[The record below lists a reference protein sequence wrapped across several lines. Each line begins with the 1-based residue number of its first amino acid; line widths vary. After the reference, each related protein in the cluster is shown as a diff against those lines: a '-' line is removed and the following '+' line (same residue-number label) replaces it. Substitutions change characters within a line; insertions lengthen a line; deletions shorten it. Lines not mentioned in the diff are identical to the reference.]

1 MRNLNFWTALGL
13 CTLSGCLWFLAVTPF
28 DYSYLAWIAS
38 VPMLVAVDRT
48 PGFRRALFLGWW
60 AGVIETAGG
69 FYWLID
75 VMQRFADFP
84 WIAAA
89 PIFLLFCAAR
99 ALIFLLFTA
108 IVLGV
113 RRHLRLPM
121 SLLAPLA
128 MVSGELLVPQIF
140 PCGQWISQA
149 WNPLVIQIAEFAGP
163 FGVTALLMMINGAL
177 YDLMRGARA
186 ARLSAAAAVAV
197 LAAAL
202 IFGAVR
208 MRQMDIMIADAPRL
222 KIGLVQP
229 NFAYSASGEVSREET
244 LNQLTALQEQSQRL
258 QHAGAQLLLWS
269 EGSYPIAVPRDFSE
283 DFSPDSLARIRRG
296 FDVPTIIGADMY
308 DAAHDDAYNSAIL
321 LDPAGRVGG
330 YYDKVRLLAF
340 GEYIPGID
348 AFPWLRKFLP
358 EGTGRF
364 TAGSGPG
371 TLLLPGPAGQTWRL
385 APVICY
391 EDLLPG
397 YLHRVGQLR
406 PNLLVNLTSDS
417 WFGAATEP
425 WEHLALSVFS
435 SVELRV
441 SLVRAVNSGVSA
453 LIDANGRV
461 VQKTYADDP
470 YLHPRAADGV
480 LVSAPI
486 MAASSTLFARVG
498 NLFAYLC
505 VAACALGL
513 SFSWYKRSH
522 HSRPTPALQRRT
534 TVAAS
539 RSGAASSPRSLLD
552 SRPSM

>member
-13 CTLSGCLWFLAVTPF
+13 STLSGCLWFLAVTPF
-28 DYSYLAWIAS
+28 DHSYLAWIAS
-38 VPMLVAVDRT
+38 LPMIAAVDRT
-48 PGFRRALFLGWW
+48 PSFRRALFLGWW
-60 AGVIETAGG
+60 AGLIETAGG

-84 WIAAA
+84 WIGAA

-108 IVLGV
+108 VVLGV
-113 RRHLRLPM
+113 RRNLKLPM
-121 SLLAPLA
+121 TLLAPLA

-149 WNPLVIQIAEFAGP
+149 WNPVVIQVAELTGP

-177 YDLMRGARA
+177 YDVMQAARGAR
-186 ARLSAAAAVAV
+186 LCAAAAVAV
-197 LAAAL
+197 LATAL

-208 MRQMDIMIADAPRL
+208 MRQMDAIIAGAPRL
-222 KIGLVQP
+222 MIGLVQP
-229 NFAYSASGEVSREET
+229 NFAYSASGEISREET
-244 LNQLTALQEQSQRL
+244 LQQLTALQEQSQRL
-258 QHAGAQLLLWS
+258 QRAGAQLLLWS
-269 EGSYPIAVPRDFSE
+269 EGSFPIAVPRDFSM

-308 DAAHDDAYNSAIL
+308 DAVHDDAYNSAIL
-321 LDPAGRVGG
+321 LDGSGRVSG

-340 GEYIPGID
+340 GEYIPGIE

-358 EGTGRF
+358 EGAGHF

-371 TLLLPGPAGQTWRL
+371 VLLLAGSGRPSWRL

-391 EDLLPG
+391 EDILPG

-406 PNLLVNLTSDS
+406 PDLLVNLTSDS
-417 WFGAATEP
+417 WFGADTEP
-425 WEHLALSVFS
+425 WEHLALSVFA

-441 SLVRAVNSGVSA
+441 SMVRAVNSGVSA

-461 VQKTYADDP
+461 VEKTYPNDP
-470 YLHPRAADGV
+470 YRQPRGPDGV
-480 LVSAPI
+480 LVSTPI
-486 MAASSTLFARVG
+486 MASSQTLFARVG
-498 NLFAYLC
+498 NLFAYVC
-505 VAACALGL
+505 VAACVLALSL
-513 SFSWYKRSH
+513 SWYILHRNKNN
-522 HSRPTPALQRRT
+522 
-534 TVAAS
+534 
-539 RSGAASSPRSLLD
+539 GAGR
-552 SRPSM
+552 